1 MTVRKNL
8 LAVLSSLVMVF
19 AVASFAMAQE
29 TAPAPKTD
37 DSVKQ
42 EGPRGPRGPR
52 DGKGFGRHGGG
63 EGVKGR
69 HGMRGEKGFGGHRG
83 GGMRGGFHMLNL
95 SEDQKQKLK
104 GLHESFRTSNE
115 ASFKEV
121 HSLRLQKRDKTITAE
136 GEARLQE
143 LKKQMKTAHE
153 GLRASAEG
161 ILTAEQKTQLET
173 MKAERKQKM
182 EERRKMWEQK
192 KAAKPAETKQN

>member
-8 LAVLSSLVMVF
+8 FAVLSSLVMVF
-19 AVASFAMAQE
+19 AVGSFAMAQD

-42 EGPRGPRGPR
+42 EGQRGPREGR
-52 DGKGFGRHGGG
+52 EGRKGFGRHGKQGM
-63 EGVKGR
+63 
-69 HGMRGEKGFGGHRG
+69 HGMRGEKGFGGHR

-95 SEDQKQKLK
+95 SEDQKGRLK
-104 GLHESFRTSNE
+104 TLHESFRTSNE

-192 KAAKPAETKQN
+192 KAAKPETKQN